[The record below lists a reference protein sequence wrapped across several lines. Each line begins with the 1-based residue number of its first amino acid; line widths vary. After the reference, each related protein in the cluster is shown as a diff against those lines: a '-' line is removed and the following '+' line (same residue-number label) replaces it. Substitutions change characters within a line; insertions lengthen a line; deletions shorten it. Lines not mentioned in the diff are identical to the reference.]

1 MRLANGFL
9 AVMFGLV
16 SVDAVHAQQALASR
30 TVLATA
36 TFAPRPTLTV
46 SSRVLQFRLEPG
58 ATEAEATVEFTAA
71 MRARPGDEVVLTIE
85 AAKAIQG
92 PAGAADVDAVLT
104 FTGQGAGVETAALDT
119 NRAVVAARWFGGG
132 QRRGRLV
139 FTLRA
144 SAPGVYT
151 MPVTYLLGTR

>member
-1 MRLANGFL
+1 MRLANGVL

-16 SVDAVHAQQALASR
+16 SADAIHAQQALAS
-30 TVLATA
+30 TSVLATA
-36 TFAPRPTLTV
+36 MFAPRPTLTV
-46 SSRVLQFRLEPG
+46 SAPVLQFRIEPG
-58 ATEAEATVEFTAA
+58 ATKAEATVEFTAA

-85 AAKAIQG
+85 APKATQG
-92 PAGAADVDAVLT
+92 PGGATDVDAVVT
-104 FTGQGAGVETAALDT
+104 FTGQGDGVETGTLDA

-132 QRRGRLV
+132 QRRGRLL

-151 MPVTYLLGTR
+151 MPVTYLLGTP

>member
-16 SVDAVHAQQALASR
+16 SADATHAQQALAS
-30 TVLATA
+30 TSVLATA

-46 SSRVLQFRLEPG
+46 SAHVLRFRIEPG

-92 PAGAADVDAVLT
+92 PGAADVDAVLT
-104 FTGQGAGVETAALDT
+104 FSGEGTGGQTGALES
-119 NRAVVAARWFGGG
+119 NRAVVAARWSGGG

-144 SAPGVYT
+144 SAPGVYV
-151 MPVTYLLGTR
+151 MPVTYLLGAP

>member
-16 SVDAVHAQQALASR
+16 SADAAHAQQTLAS
-30 TVLATA
+30 TSVLATV

-46 SSRVLQFRLEPG
+46 SAHVLRFRIEPG
-58 ATEAEATVEFTAA
+58 ATVAEATVDFTAA
-71 MRARPGDEVVLTIE
+71 MRAQPGDEVVLTIE

-92 PAGAADVDAVLT
+92 PGGAADVDAVLT
-104 FTGQGAGVETAALDT
+104 FSGEGTGGQTGALEA
-119 NRAVVAARWFGGG
+119 NRAAVVARWSGGG

-144 SAPGVYT
+144 SAPGVYV
-151 MPVTYLLGTR
+151 MPVTYLLGAP